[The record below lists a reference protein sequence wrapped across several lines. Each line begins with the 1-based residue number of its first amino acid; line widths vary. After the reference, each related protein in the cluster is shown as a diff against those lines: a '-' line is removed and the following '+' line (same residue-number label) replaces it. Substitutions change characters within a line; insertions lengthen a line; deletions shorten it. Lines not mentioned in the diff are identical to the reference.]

1 VDQQNLTSTLFTL
14 DDAVEDMQWKS
25 INIRVSSAFEALN
38 NAMGM
43 LHDVITSADQVHV
56 ILLLGYLLLVFL
68 CL

>member
-14 DDAVEDMQWKS
+14 DDAAEDMQWKS

-43 LHDVITSADQVHV
+43 LRDVITSAGQVHV
-56 ILLLGYLLLVFL
+56 ILLLGYLLLGFL